1 MPDID
6 NDCEPPLRLF
16 VLAINI
22 FQPFTLGIAVSLLVL
37 FGLLVISALIS
48 GSEVAFFSLDPS
60 SKKSL
65 KNAKN
70 RRAESILQLLAL
82 PKELLA
88 TILITNNLV
97 NVGIIILSTYITS
110 SLFYLESFP
119 VFAFIIQVIAVTF
132 LILLFGE
139 VIPKVYAT
147 RHALRLAEIM
157 TFPITFL
164 KRILSPISFLLIS
177 STSVIESKIKQ
188 KGHSISVDELSDALE
203 LTNDPEIEEE
213 NLLRGIVRFGRTD
226 VKQIMKARV
235 DATAIDIEMKYD
247 DLFELIR
254 ECGFSRIPVYQTNLD
269 NVVGI
274 LYIKD
279 LLASIDLDQSSDEN
293 MDKDWR
299 KLVRNPFFV
308 PENKKIDDLLKE
320 FQEKKIHL
328 AIVVD
333 EYGGTSGIVTLED
346 IIEEIV
352 GEISDEYDDDELSY
366 SKLDDCNYVFEG
378 KTPLNDLYRIIGIKG
393 DIFEEAKGDSDTL
406 GGLIIELVGRIPTK
420 NEQLNFH
427 NLLFSIE
434 ASDKRRIKRVK
445 ITIQNISANEND

>member
-65 KNAKN
+65 QHTKN

-213 NLLRGIVRFGRTD
+213 NLLRGIVRFGSTD

-279 LLASIDLDQSSDEN
+279 LLASIDLDQFSDEN

-406 GGLIIELVGRIPTK
+406 GGFIIELVGRIPTK

-445 ITIQNISANEND
+445 ITIQNTSANEND

>member
-1 MPDID
+1 
-6 NDCEPPLRLF
+6 
-16 VLAINI
+16 
-22 FQPFTLGIAVSLLVL
+22 
-37 FGLLVISALIS
+37 VISALIS

-65 KNAKN
+65 QDSKS

-119 VFAFIIQVIAVTF
+119 VFAFIFQVIAVTF

-157 TFPITFL
+157 AFPITLL

-177 STSVIESKIKQ
+177 STSVIEGKIKQ

-213 NLLRGIVRFGRTD
+213 KLLQGIVRFGSTD

-247 DLFELIR
+247 DLFELIK

-269 NVVGI
+269 NVIGI

-279 LLASIDLDQSSDEN
+279 LLASIDLDQSSKGN
-293 MDKDWR
+293 KDIDWGE
-299 KLVRNPFFV
+299 LVRNPFFV

-393 DIFEEAKGDSDTL
+393 DILEEAKGDSDTL
-406 GGLIIELVGRIPTK
+406 GGLIIELVGRIPKK
-420 NEQLNFH
+420 NERLNFH
-427 NLLFSIE
+427 NLLFFIE
-434 ASDKRRIKRVK
+434 ASDKRKIKRVK
-445 ITIQNISANEND
+445 ITIQNPDANGIE

>member
-1 MPDID
+1 M
-6 NDCEPPLRLF
+6 
-16 VLAINI
+16 LAINI

-65 KNAKN
+65 QHAKN

-203 LTNDPEIEEE
+203 LTNDPEIEEGLDSDMDSDE
-213 NLLRGIVRFGRTD
+213 
-226 VKQIMKARV
+226 
-235 DATAIDIEMKYD
+235 
-247 DLFELIR
+247 R
-254 ECGFSRIPVYQTNLD
+254 EG
-269 NVVGI
+269 
-274 LYIKD
+274 IKD
-279 LLASIDLDQSSDEN
+279 A
-293 MDKDWR
+293 R
-299 KLVRNPFFV
+299 KKQLKEKR
-308 PENKKIDDLLKE
+308 LLKSPRHQRA
-320 FQEKKIHL
+320 F
-328 AIVVD
+328 
-333 EYGGTSGIVTLED
+333 
-346 IIEEIV
+346 
-352 GEISDEYDDDELSY
+352 
-366 SKLDDCNYVFEG
+366 
-378 KTPLNDLYRIIGIKG
+378 RIRK
-393 DIFEEAKGDSDTL
+393 S
-406 GGLIIELVGRIPTK
+406 
-420 NEQLNFH
+420 
-427 NLLFSIE
+427 
-434 ASDKRRIKRVK
+434 
-445 ITIQNISANEND
+445 